1 MSNFIYVNGQYYRKE
16 NARVFVN
23 DRGYQFGDSVYE
35 VVLFR
40 NNIFYDFKDHID
52 RLRRS
57 LSSLDFNLNK
67 TDKVLFLICKYLIKL
82 NKISFGSVYIQVSRG
97 VFDRDHSYKNM
108 KLSPVLVIITKNNK
122 TDFLKNANGI
132 KTITM
137 NDTRWKHP
145 DIKTTQLLPN
155 VLAKTQANRNNADE
169 AIFLDDKGFVTEGSS
184 SNVWI
189 LDNEDNLFT
198 RNLDGSILPG
208 ITRKTIFECAKLN
221 QIKIIE
227 KKFTLNELYNAKE
240 VFISSASSFVT
251 PVNRVDDKKI
261 GNGEVGF
268 FSKTLRK
275 TYFEIFE

>member
-1 MSNFIYVNGQYYRKE
+1 MSNFIYVDGQYYRKD

-40 NNIFYDFKDHID
+40 NNIFYDFEDHIH

-57 LSSLDFNLNK
+57 LKSLDFNLNK
-67 TDKVLFLICKYLIKL
+67 SDKVLFLICKYLIKL

-97 VFDRDHSYKNM
+97 VFDRDHSFNKM

-122 TDFLKNANGI
+122 TDFLRNATGI
-132 KTITM
+132 NAITL
-137 NDTRWKHP
+137 NDTRWKYP

-155 VLAKTQANRNNADE
+155 VLAKTEANRKNAEE

-189 LDNEDNLFT
+189 LDNNDNLFT

-227 KKFTLNELYNAKE
+227 KKFTQKELYNAKE

-251 PVNRVDDKKI
+251 PVNRVDNKKI

-268 FSKTLRK
+268 FSKILRK

>member
-1 MSNFIYVNGQYYRKE
+1 
-16 NARVFVN
+16 
-23 DRGYQFGDSVYE
+23 
-35 VVLFR
+35 
-40 NNIFYDFKDHID
+40 
-52 RLRRS
+52 
-57 LSSLDFNLNK
+57 
-67 TDKVLFLICKYLIKL
+67 
-82 NKISFGSVYIQVSRG
+82 
-97 VFDRDHSYKNM
+97 
-108 KLSPVLVIITKNNK
+108 
-122 TDFLKNANGI
+122 
-132 KTITM
+132 M

>member
-1 MSNFIYVNGQYYRKE
+1 MSNFIYVDGYYYKKE
-16 NARVFVN
+16 NAKVFVN

-40 NNIFYDFKDHID
+40 DKIFYDFQDHIN

-57 LSSLDFNLNK
+57 LKSLDFSLNK
-67 TDKVLFLICKYLIKL
+67 TDKVIFLICKYLIKL
-82 NKISFGSVYIQVSRG
+82 NKVSFGSIYIQVSRG
-97 VFDRDHSYKNM
+97 VFDRDHSYKKM
-108 KLSPVLVIITKNNK
+108 KLNPVLVIVTKNNRR
-122 TDFLKNANGI
+122 DFLLNVNGI
-132 KTITM
+132 NTITM
-137 NDTRWKHP
+137 LDERWKHP

-155 VLAKTQANRNNADE
+155 VMAKTKANTKNADE
-169 AIFLDDKGFVTEGSS
+169 AIFFDENGFVTEGSS
-184 SNVWI
+184 SNIWI